1 MKCLSDSV
9 TLAAQHTD
17 LYTFQYQVDSGTSMS
32 GYDTVHLGKG
42 STVSI
47 KKIISPHNDFMIEFD
62 TLTRVFLRSEHIFEL
77 KRQIDNHMGEDVGVG
92 VKKKEE
98 D

>member
-1 MKCLSDSV
+1 
-9 TLAAQHTD
+9 
-17 LYTFQYQVDSGTSMS
+17 MS

-42 STVSI
+42 SIVSI
-47 KKIISPHNDFMIEFD
+47 KKIISPHNDFIIQFD
-62 TLTRVFLRSEHIFEL
+62 NLTRVFLRSEHIFEL
-77 KRQIDNHMGEDVGVG
+77 KRQIDNHLGKDVGVG